1 MDGRRRGVFI
11 GVNHCTREPNI
22 PPLRFAERDAVAV
35 RDVLT
40 DPAIG
45 TFDPADAV
53 LLTGAAATAAE
64 IKTALRSAALGC
76 GPSDVLL
83 VYFAGHGILPPW
95 HPAGDPY
102 LATVDTAL
110 AQFELNPELGL
121 RMGFLRRDVFEV
133 AAGSSFLVLDCCH
146 AGGFTDG
153 ERSAGRNRTLEHALD
168 EIYARQL
175 SRHSALLACPKDERA
190 RERSDLGHGV
200 FTHHLLT
207 GLRGAAAGADGGVT
221 FDELGAYLA
230 RLNLQP
236 PPGFFLHGW
245 GRTTV
250 LTRPGRTTPT
260 TPAPTPGPAG
270 PAAAIE
276 PLGSPLDGSVGPLV
290 RLLGRAFREGRWPIP
305 ERRSGPGAPTPEILV
320 DLVRY
325 AVEASGA
332 ALVAFAPQTHRIEAA
347 SGTFDP
353 VELGGI
359 VAELGRQ
366 AAAARRDNLGHVY
379 VEQGGRQT
387 LAVPLA
393 HHNGERVDCL
403 IAVDPAR
410 TLFDM
415 GEPLATALQALWRCA
430 TVHDALLA
438 EVEVLTALRRA
449 YGRLPLPIYHYCFD
463 LYRQLLATV
472 VMVFEPVI
480 SLSTNPA
487 FIGVHS
493 WEALARRTETDRRA
507 PGQLLEA
514 AHVWGDQFVI
524 ERDRTLATRAI
535 LSYAEAHAA
544 SSWQHGA
551 PSPVSINVAVRSLL
565 SDGYAEAVDEARRA
579 AGLGPSKVTL
589 EISERDPIAPA
600 PGEVWQPSAIAY
612 FQARLEDL
620 ARRLRVQ
627 FAVDDFGVGYS
638 SLDRLSTLTLTQ
650 IKVDR
655 AILHHD
661 LVLDELALVVKVAE
675 RVVGAPRAVVVEGFD
690 DQAPVALRDIHQ
702 CRIEYVQG
710 YITDVTA
717 SPRLQPLT
725 EERRQRIAAMLEPP
739 R

>member
-11 GVNHCTREPNI
+11 GVNHCPREPNI
-22 PPLRFAERDAVAV
+22 TALRFAERDAVAV
-35 RDVLT
+35 RDVLA
-40 DPAIG
+40 DPTIG
-45 TFDPADAV
+45 TFDPADTV
-53 LLTGAAATAAE
+53 LLTGAAATAAAV
-64 IKTALRSAALGC
+64 KAALRSAALEC

-83 VYFAGHGILPPW
+83 VYFAGHGVLPPW

-102 LATVDTAL
+102 LATSDTAL

-146 AGGFTDG
+146 AGGFADG

-175 SRHSALLACPKDERA
+175 SRHSALLACPKDGRA
-190 RERSDLGHGV
+190 RERADLGHGV
-200 FTHHLLT
+200 FTHHVLAA
-207 GLRGAAAGADGGVT
+207 LRGAAAGADGGVT

-230 RLNLQP
+230 RQNLQP

-250 LTRPGRTTPT
+250 LTRPGRTAAV
-260 TPAPTPGPAG
+260 PAPAPGPPG
-270 PAAAIE
+270 PTATIE

-290 RLLGRAFREGRWPIP
+290 RLLGRAFREGRWPTP
-305 ERRSGPGAPTPEILV
+305 QRQPGPPTPELMV
-320 DLVRY
+320 DLIRY

-347 SGTFDP
+347 SGTFDA

-366 AAAARRDNLGHVY
+366 AAAARRDKLGHVY
-379 VEQGGRQT
+379 AEQGGRQT

-393 HHNGERVDCL
+393 HHNGDRVDCL
-403 IAVDPAR
+403 IAVNPAR

-463 LYRQLLATV
+463 LYRQLVGTV

-493 WEALARRTETDRRA
+493 WEALARRSETDRHA
-507 PGQLLEA
+507 PVHLLEA
-514 AHVWGDQFVI
+514 AHVWGDQFII

-535 LSYAEAHAA
+535 LSYADAHAA
-544 SSWQHGA
+544 SSWGHGA

-565 SDGYAEAVDEARRA
+565 NDAYAETVDEARKA

-589 EISERDPIAPA
+589 EISERDPIAPG
-600 PGEVWQPSAIAY
+600 PGEVWLPSAIAY
-612 FQARLEDL
+612 FQARLEAL
-620 ARRLRVQ
+620 ARRLRVH
-627 FAVDDFGVGYS
+627 FAMDDFGVGYS
-638 SLDRLSTLTLTQ
+638 SLDRLSMLTLTQ

-661 LVLDELALVVKVAE
+661 LVLDELSLVVKVAE
-675 RVVGAPRAVVVEGFD
+675 RAVGAPRAVVVEGFD

-702 CRIEYVQG
+702 RGIEYVQG

-725 EERRQRIAAMLEPP
+725 EERRERIAAMLEPL